1 MLLRVAAAIL
11 LLQLLLELRPAAAV
25 RVSIEAAPRAPF
37 LFDTEE
43 DVNSSAVRR
52 YCENQARRAAPL
64 QSSENRWY
72 TRFDQCA
79 SELNRRVQKG
89 AADVLQPL
97 QRTGLSTE
105 FLSSAA
111 KLYLPGYGTERMAPL
126 LHSLVRFHR
135 PERVVEFG
143 FGYTT
148 PFLAKALADNANDV
162 AEERKGD
169 SALHHASVLV
179 VP

>member
-43 DVNSSAVRR
+43 DDGVAVRR
-52 YCENQARRAAPL
+52 YCENLARRAAPL

-79 SELNRRVQKG
+79 SELSRRVQKG

-105 FLSSAA
+105 FLSSVA

-169 SALHHASVLV
+169 SALHHASVLA